1 MIRRAKP
8 KRKLNAEINV
18 VPYIDVVMVL
28 LIVFMI
34 TAPMLTQGV
43 DVQLPKVGAE
53 PVDSRD
59 QEPLIVSVDAE
70 GLYYVDVGGDPLTP
84 ITLGVA
90 VDRVGKILQSNPQK
104 KILVR
109 GDRRVSYDK
118 VIELMAALQGVGAPG
133 VGLVT
138 EYHAELRS

>member
-1 MIRRAKP
+1 MIRTAKP

-43 DVQLPKVGAE
+43 DVELPRVGAE

-59 QEPLIVSVDAE
+59 QEPLIVSVDAK
-70 GLYYVDVGGDPLTP
+70 GQYYVDVGGDPLKP
-84 ITLGVA
+84 IEMSVV
-90 VDRVGKILQSNPQK
+90 VDRVGKILSSNPK
-104 KILVR
+104 KMILVR
-109 GDRRVSYDK
+109 GDRKVSYDK
-118 VIELMAALQGVGAPG
+118 VVELMAALQGAGAPS

-138 EYHAELRS
+138 E

>member
-1 MIRRAKP
+1 MIRRNKP

-18 VPYIDVVMVL
+18 VPYIDVMMVL
-28 LIVFMI
+28 LVIFMI

-43 DVQLPKVGAE
+43 DVELPKVGAE

-70 GLYYVDVGGDPLTP
+70 GLYFIDVGGDPLKP
-84 ITLGVA
+84 VA
-90 VDRVGKILQSNPQK
+90 MPVVVDRVAKILSSNPK
-104 KILVR
+104 KRILVR
-109 GDRRVSYDK
+109 GDRRVSYEK
-118 VIELMAALQGVGAPG
+118 VIELMAALQGAGAPS

-138 EYHAELRS
+138 E

>member
-1 MIRRAKP
+1 MIRMPKP

-59 QEPLIVSVDAE
+59 QEPLIVSVDAK
-70 GLYYVDVGGDPLTP
+70 GQYFVDVGGDPLQP
-84 ITLGVA
+84 VVLALVIE
-90 VDRVGKILQSNPQK
+90 RVGKILSSNPK
-104 KILVR
+104 KRVLVR
-109 GDRRVSYDK
+109 GDRSVSYGK
-118 VIELMAALQGVGAPG
+118 VVELMAGLQGVGASS

-138 EYHAELRS
+138 E